1 MIPLPAI
8 EGGLSQFLT
17 KEAAHEITRAP
28 IARAL
33 TITGETGHPVG
44 LVRLAYIQRVR
55 GAKHTQSVIAA
66 VNEPADIACGE
77 FWSSKTAR
85 AIINDAF
92 ERAHAVAFARWEAE
106 HAAILDGRR
115 FPGRVL
121 AALRTSMGLDQETLA
136 ERLRVSRESV
146 RDWERGVTLINE
158 GAASDVVQMWQD
170 WYARLEE
177 HVDATPEGAVP
188 MFPPGTPVADLR
200 AAMLMTGEVVTI
212 DPGPLVQPTSA
223 G

>member
-1 MIPLPAI
+1 MIPLPEI
-8 EGGLSQFLT
+8 EGGLAQFLT

-33 TITGETGHPVG
+33 TITGETEHPVG
-44 LVRLAYIQRVR
+44 LVRLAYIQRTR
-55 GAKHTQSVIAA
+55 GAKHVRTVIDA
-66 VNEPADIACGE
+66 VNREANTAFGE
-77 FWSSKTAR
+77 FWSSKVAR
-85 AIINDAF
+85 DIINDAF
-92 ERAHAVAFARWEAE
+92 AAAHAIAFQRWSDE

-115 FPGRVL
+115 FPGPVL

-158 GAASDVVQMWQD
+158 GAAADVMRLWQD
-170 WYARLEE
+170 WYARIGG
-177 HVDATPEGAVP
+177 HVDATPEGVVP
-188 MFPPGTPVADLR
+188 VFPPGTPVADLR

-212 DPGPLVQPTSA
+212 DPGPLVQRTSE